1 MSNKPHKI
9 SEKEGTLLIKTRE
22 LVKND
27 TRSLPD
33 LATESGI
40 PFYWLQK
47 LNTFKSPSV
56 NRIQYLYE
64 FLSNKKLSV

>member
-1 MSNKPHKI
+1 MSNKHQTN
-9 SEKEGTLLIKTRE
+9 EKEGTLLIKTRE

-27 TRSLPD
+27 TRTLPE

-47 LNTFKSPSV
+47 LSTFKNPSV